1 MIRVA
6 IVEDEPPASRKL
18 RRMLAEDAEFTVVG
32 EAASGAE
39 AVALIEAQRPD
50 LLLLDIQL
58 PDCTGFDVLAEVGF
72 DLRAKMQVIFVTA
85 FDQFALKAFS
95 VNALDYL
102 LKPVEPN
109 RFVESLERVK
119 RAATKQPSEN
129 GLAQRLESLLNS
141 LHERAGSVRRIL
153 VQDGQRSLF
162 VDVNKIDWVESARNY
177 ACLHV
182 GGQTHV
188 VRSTLEAL
196 AAKLD
201 PRQFRRLNRSEIVNI
216 DRIEEIRAW
225 FHGDQKVRLK
235 DGTELMWSRRYRS
248 ESLADLE
255 RP

>member
-1 MIRVA
+1 
-6 IVEDEPPASRKL
+6 
-18 RRMLAEDAEFTVVG
+18 LAETE
-32 EAASGAE
+32 
-39 AVALIEAQRPD
+39 RPD

-58 PDCTGFDVLAEVGF
+58 PDCTGFDVLAEMGHE
-72 DLRAKMQVIFVTA
+72 LRAKMQVIFVTA

-102 LKPVEPN
+102 LKPIEPD
-109 RFVESLERVK
+109 RFAESLDRVK
-119 RAATKQPSEN
+119 RTLKQPVSG
-129 GLAQRLESLLNS
+129 GLAERLEALLNT
-141 LHERAGSVRRIL
+141 LHEKTGSVRRIL

-162 VDVNKIDWVESARNY
+162 VDVAKIDWIESARNY

-216 DRIEEIRAW
+216 DRIAEIRAY
-225 FHGDQKVRLK
+225 FHGDQKVLLK

-255 RP
+255 RA

>member
-6 IVEDEPPASRKL
+6 IVEDEPPALRKL
-18 RRMLAEDAEFTVVG
+18 RRMLAEDPEFSVVG
-32 EAASGAE
+32 EAASGAD
-39 AVALIEAQRPD
+39 AVALIESARPD

-58 PDCTGFDVLAEVGF
+58 PDCTGFEVLAEAGPEA
-72 DLRAKMQVIFVTA
+72 RAKMQVIFVTA

-95 VNALDYL
+95 VNAIDYL
-102 LKPVEPN
+102 LKPVEPD

-119 RAATKQPSEN
+119 RARRQPEEAT
-129 GLAQRLESLLNS
+129 LANRLEALLNS
-141 LHERAGSVRRIL
+141 LHERAGSVRRVL

-162 VDVNKIDWVESARNY
+162 IDVGKIDWIESARNY

-235 DGTELMWSRRYRS
+235 DGTELTWSRRYRG

-255 RP
+255 RL

>member
-1 MIRVA
+1 MIRVV
-6 IVEDEPPASRKL
+6 IVEDEPPARRKL
-18 RRMLAEDAEFTVVG
+18 KRMLAEDPEFTVVG
-32 EAASGAE
+32 EATSGAD
-39 AVALIEAQRPD
+39 AVTLLQTERPD

-58 PDCTGFDVLAEVGF
+58 PDCTGFDVLAEVRPSL
-72 DLRAKMQVIFVTA
+72 DMQVIFVTA

-102 LKPVEPN
+102 LKPIEPD
-109 RFVESLERVK
+109 RFVESLDRVK
-119 RAATKQPSEN
+119 RALKQPAAS
-129 GLAQRLESLLNS
+129 GLAERLEALLNS
-141 LHERAGSVRRIL
+141 LHEKVGSVRRIL

-162 VDVNKIDWVESARNY
+162 VDVDKIDWIESARNY
-177 ACLHV
+177 ACLHA

-201 PRQFRRLNRSEIVNI
+201 PRRFRRLNRSEIVNI
-216 DRIEEIRAW
+216 DRIKEIRAY
-225 FHGDQKVRLK
+225 FHGDQKVLLK

-255 RP
+255 RS